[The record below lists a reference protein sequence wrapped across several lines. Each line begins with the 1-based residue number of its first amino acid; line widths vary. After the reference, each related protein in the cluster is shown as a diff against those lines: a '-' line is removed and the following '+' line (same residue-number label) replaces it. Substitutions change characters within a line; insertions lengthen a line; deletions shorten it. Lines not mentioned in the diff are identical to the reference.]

1 MIRLWKWFCKKM
13 RIRFCKETKKFYLKS
28 KERTVSAIRPLD
40 QFLGV

>member
-1 MIRLWKWFCKKM
+1 MKRLWKWFCKKM

-28 KERTVSAIRPLD
+28 KEEVIRPLD